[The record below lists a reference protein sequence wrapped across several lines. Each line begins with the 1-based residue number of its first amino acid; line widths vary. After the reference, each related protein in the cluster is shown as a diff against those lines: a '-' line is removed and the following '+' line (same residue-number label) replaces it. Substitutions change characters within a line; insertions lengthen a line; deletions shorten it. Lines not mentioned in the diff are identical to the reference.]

1 MCDAGKLNEKVQPP
15 DAGYVT
21 GSSGVS
27 IPAGDLRNVTAAR
40 TPNAARFP

>member
-1 MCDAGKLNEKVQPP
+1 VDDAGKFNEKVQPP
-15 DAGYVT
+15 DAGY